1 MSKEALLEARNISKT
16 FGKHQVLDDV
26 SLSVNPKQIVTLIGP
41 NGAGKTTLV
50 RIALALISA
59 DEGSVVKKPKLRLGY
74 MPQKLYIESTLPLT
88 VKRFLQLGQKVL
100 RKEINEIEKKLSRMH
115 IHHLYNQQITSL
127 SSGELQRVLL
137 ARALLRNPE
146 LLVLDE
152 PARGV
157 DLSGQSE
164 LYELIS
170 SVKEEQGCGVL
181 MISHDLNLVM
191 SSTDEVACLNKHV
204 CCHGR
209 PDSVSNDPAYLKLFG
224 AREDNISVY
233 KHQHSHSH
241 DLKRNILPVAGK

>member
-100 RKEINEIEKKLSRMH
+100 RKEINEI
-115 IHHLYNQQITSL
+115 
-127 SSGELQRVLL
+127 
-137 ARALLRNPE
+137 
-146 LLVLDE
+146 
-152 PARGV
+152 
-157 DLSGQSE
+157 
-164 LYELIS
+164 
-170 SVKEEQGCGVL
+170 
-181 MISHDLNLVM
+181 
-191 SSTDEVACLNKHV
+191 
-204 CCHGR
+204 
-209 PDSVSNDPAYLKLFG
+209 
-224 AREDNISVY
+224 
-233 KHQHSHSH
+233 
-241 DLKRNILPVAGK
+241 